1 MANELYDLILFGLQ
15 EDVSDPRQAVRTLA
29 AALKI
34 DEGFIAEAVQG
45 SSGVVLRRGMPKDI
59 AERYRVA
66 LAKAGAVC
74 NIRPASA
81 AAVGLSL
88 APIEEASA
96 EARAFTCPACGY
108 TQNLQEN
115 DEQLLTCP
123 SCGVVPEKH
132 LKLQEEQA
140 ERERIKARLLKQ
152 NEAQRAQRE
161 AEAAERAE
169 QARREALEEEI
180 RKELALPSALSS
192 RARRLMTGVAVWSAG
207 LLMGA
212 GALTLHH
219 AYFSGDETALSSGQ
233 PATGSGEATGSSVTA
248 TPGNAAPVDAMLQRY
263 EARLP
268 QSTSRVGDGT
278 TAARPGFM
286 AGRKAGQSGKA
297 AGKPVAVDWAR
308 ALDGAVADAAWNR
321 WLELAVD
328 RALSAGQSD
337 QALKLARSLPPGEA
351 AWRAVLDVAA
361 DRGQSAARDELL
373 KGVQTDILAVPD
385 KLEQVQGLALLA
397 EASAAMGQSSQAKAV
412 TEQIRTL
419 VESMRPGEGR
429 AAALAYQAALLARLG
444 QTTLA
449 ESGWRD
455 AIRLLVAEKEPLV
468 QLNGYVKLADSYI
481 QAGDRA
487 TAVGL
492 LTDALGSAGRLANS
506 EARQRLI
513 GDIAREFTRA
523 GDLDS
528 ALAAAGQLPGDQA
541 QAALILELVQ
551 TSLEQG
557 DPWLAL
563 KAAESL
569 GDPAYRTRPLAAV
582 AVSFKLEKGQDALA
596 RETLAQATV
605 LAKELQQPEAAAW
618 VKADLARSTA
628 LLGDVQAAESWSG
641 QAMQAVGLVKD
652 GKLKDR
658 LWTYLAVQQARANLP
673 AAARSSAALIQDAA
687 LAANVGA
694 IIERA
699 VAIEMAR

>member
-15 EDVSDPRQAVRTLA
+15 EDVSDPQQSIRTLA

-34 DEGFIAEAVQG
+34 DECFIAEAVQG

-123 SCGVVPEKH
+123 SCGVVPEKY

-212 GALTLHH
+212 GALALHH
-219 AYFSGDETALSSGQ
+219 AYYSGDETALSSGQ
-233 PATGSGEATGSSVTA
+233 PATGPAVTA
-248 TPGNAAPVDAMLQRY
+248 TPGNAAPVDAILQRY

-268 QSTSRVGDGT
+268 QFTGRVGDG
-278 TAARPGFM
+278 AMASRAGFP
-286 AGRKAGQSGKA
+286 AGRKAGQLGKA
-297 AGKPVAVDWAR
+297 AGKPITVDWPR
-308 ALDGAVADAAWNR
+308 ALDGALADAAWSR

-351 AWRAVLDVAA
+351 AWRAVLNVAA
-361 DRGQSAARDELL
+361 DRGQAAARDELL

-385 KLEQVQGLALLA
+385 KLEQVQGLALLV
-397 EASAAMGQSSQAKAV
+397 EASAAMGQSAQAKAV
-412 TEQIRTL
+412 TEQIRAL
-419 VESMRPGEGR
+419 VETIRTGEGK
-429 AAALAYQAALLARLG
+429 AAALAYQAALLARQG

-468 QLNGYVKLADSYI
+468 QLNGYARLADSYV

-492 LTDALGSAGRLANS
+492 LTDALGSAGRLASS

-569 GDPAYRTRPLAAV
+569 GDPAYRARALAAV
-582 AVSFKLEKGQDALA
+582 AVSFKLEGSQDALA
-596 RETLAQATV
+596 RETLAQATA
-605 LAKELQQPEAAAW
+605 LAKELQQPEAAAL

-628 LLGDVQAAESWSG
+628 LLSDVQAAESWSG
-641 QAMQAVGLVKD
+641 QATQAVGLVKD

-658 LWTYLAVQQARANLP
+658 LWAYLAVQQARANLP
-673 AAARSSAALIQDAA
+673 VGAKSSAGFIQDAA
-687 LAANVGA
+687 LAADVRA
-694 IIERA
+694 TIERA

>member
-15 EDVSDPRQAVRTLA
+15 EDVTDPRQAIRTLA

-96 EARAFTCPACGY
+96 EARAFTCPACGH

-123 SCGVVPEKH
+123 SCGVVPEKY

-192 RARRLMTGVAVWSAG
+192 RARRVMTGVAVWSAG

-212 GALTLHH
+212 GALTFHH
-219 AYFSGDETALSSGQ
+219 AYFSGDETALPSGQ
-233 PATGSGEATGSSVTA
+233 PATGSGEAKGAAVTVA
-248 TPGNAAPVDAMLQRY
+248 PGKDDPVDAMLQRY

-268 QSTSRVGDGT
+268 QFTGRVEAGKTPSRS
-278 TAARPGFM
+278 GFM
-286 AGRKAGQSGKA
+286 PGRKAGQSGRA
-297 AGKPVAVDWAR
+297 VGKPVTVDWTR
-308 ALDGAVADAAWNR
+308 ALDGAVADAAWSR

-351 AWRAVLDVAA
+351 AWRAVLNVAA

-397 EASAAMGQSSQAKAV
+397 EASAAMGQSAQAKAV

-419 VESMRPGEGR
+419 VESMRPGEGK
-429 AAALAYQAALLARLG
+429 AAALAYQAALSARQG

-492 LTDALGSAGRLANS
+492 LTDALGSAGRLASNDS
-506 EARQRLI
+506 RQRLI

-528 ALAAAGQLPGDQA
+528 ALAAGQLTGDQA

-551 TSLEQG
+551 NSLEQG

-569 GDPAYRTRPLAAV
+569 GDSAYRARALAAV
-582 AVSFKLEKGQDALA
+582 AVSFKLENSQDALA
-596 RETLAQATV
+596 RETLAQATA
-605 LAKELQQPEAAAW
+605 LAKELPQPEAAAW

-641 QAMQAVGLVKD
+641 QATQAVGLVKD

-658 LWTYLAVQQARANLP
+658 LWAYLAVQQARANLP
-673 AAARSSAALIQDAA
+673 AAARSSAGFIQDAA
-687 LAANVGA
+687 LAADVRA
-694 IIERA
+694 TAERA

>member
-15 EDVSDPRQAVRTLA
+15 EDVSDPQQAIRTLA

-108 TQNLQEN
+108 TQDLQEN

-123 SCGVVPEKH
+123 SCGVVPEKY

-152 NEAQRAQRE
+152 SEAQRAQRE

-219 AYFSGDETALSSGQ
+219 AYSSGDETALSSGQ
-233 PATGSGEATGSSVTA
+233 PATGSGDTA
-248 TPGNAAPVDAMLQRY
+248 TPGNASPVDAMLQRY

-278 TAARPGFM
+278 TAARAGFP
-286 AGRKAGQSGKA
+286 AGRKAGQTGKA
-297 AGKPVAVDWAR
+297 AGKPIMVDWAR
-308 ALDGAVADAAWNR
+308 ALDGAVADTAWSR

-351 AWRAVLDVAA
+351 AWRAVLSVAA

-385 KLEQVQGLALLA
+385 KLEQVQGLALLV
-397 EASAAMGQSSQAKAV
+397 EAWAAMGQSAQAKAV

-419 VESMRPGEGR
+419 VESMRPGEGK
-429 AAALAYQAALLARLG
+429 AAALAYQAALLARQG

-455 AIRLLVAEKEPLV
+455 AIRLLVAEKDPLV
-468 QLNGYVKLADSYI
+468 QLNGYVRLADSYI

-492 LTDALGSAGRLANS
+492 LTDALGSAGRLASS

-513 GDIAREFTRA
+513 GAIAREFTRA

-569 GDPAYRTRPLAAV
+569 GDPAYRARALAGV
-582 AVSFKLEKGQDALA
+582 AVSFKLESGQDALA
-596 RETLAQATV
+596 RETLAQATA
-605 LAKELQQPEAAAW
+605 LAKELPQPEAAAW

-628 LLGDVQAAESWSG
+628 LLSDVQAAESWSG
-641 QAMQAVGLVKD
+641 QATQAVGLVKD

-658 LWTYLAVQQARANLP
+658 LWAYLAVQQARANLP
-673 AAARSSAALIQDAA
+673 AGAKSSAGFIQDAA
-687 LAANVGA
+687 LAADVRA
-694 IIERA
+694 TIERA

>member
-15 EDVSDPRQAVRTLA
+15 EDVSDPQQAIRTLA

-108 TQNLQEN
+108 TQDLQEN

-123 SCGVVPEKH
+123 SCGVVPEKY

-152 NEAQRAQRE
+152 SEAQRAQRE

-219 AYFSGDETALSSGQ
+219 AYSSGDETALSSGQ
-233 PATGSGEATGSSVTA
+233 PATGSGDTA
-248 TPGNAAPVDAMLQRY
+248 TPGNASPVDAMLQRY

-278 TAARPGFM
+278 TAARAGFP
-286 AGRKAGQSGKA
+286 AGRKAGQTGKA
-297 AGKPVAVDWAR
+297 AGKPIMVDWAR
-308 ALDGAVADAAWNR
+308 ALDGAVADTAWSR

-351 AWRAVLDVAA
+351 AWRAVLSVAA

-373 KGVQTDILAVPD
+373 KGVQSDILAVSD
-385 KLEQVQGLALLA
+385 KLELVQGLALLV
-397 EASAAMGQSSQAKAV
+397 EAWAAMGQSAQAKAV

-419 VESMRPGEGR
+419 VEPMRPGEGK
-429 AAALAYQAALLARLG
+429 AAALAYQAALLAGQG

-455 AIRLLVAEKEPLV
+455 AIRLLVAEKDPLV
-468 QLNGYVKLADSYI
+468 QLNGYVRLADSYI

-492 LTDALGSAGRLANS
+492 LTDALGSAGRLASS

-513 GDIAREFTRA
+513 GAIAREFTRA

-569 GDPAYRTRPLAAV
+569 GDPAYRARALAGV
-582 AVSFKLEKGQDALA
+582 AVSFKLESGQDALA
-596 RETLAQATV
+596 RETLAQATS
-605 LAKELQQPEAAAW
+605 LAKELPQPEAAAW

-641 QAMQAVGLVKD
+641 QATQAVGLVKD

-658 LWTYLAVQQARANLP
+658 LCAYLAVQQARANLP
-673 AAARSSAALIQDAA
+673 AAARSSAGFIQDAA
-687 LAANVGA
+687 LAADVRA
-694 IIERA
+694 TIERV

>member
-15 EDVSDPRQAVRTLA
+15 EDVSDPQQAIRTLA

-108 TQNLQEN
+108 TQDLQEN

-123 SCGVVPEKH
+123 SCGVVPEKY

-152 NEAQRAQRE
+152 SEAQRAQRE

-219 AYFSGDETALSSGQ
+219 AYSSGDETALSSGQ
-233 PATGSGEATGSSVTA
+233 PATGSGDTA
-248 TPGNAAPVDAMLQRY
+248 TPGNASPVDAMLQRY

-278 TAARPGFM
+278 TAARAGFP
-286 AGRKAGQSGKA
+286 AGRKAGQTGKA
-297 AGKPVAVDWAR
+297 AGKPIMVDWAR
-308 ALDGAVADAAWNR
+308 ALDGAVADTAWSR

-351 AWRAVLDVAA
+351 AWRAVLSVAA

-385 KLEQVQGLALLA
+385 KLEQVQGLALLV
-397 EASAAMGQSSQAKAV
+397 EAWAAMGQSAQAKAV

-419 VESMRPGEGR
+419 VESMRPGEGK
-429 AAALAYQAALLARLG
+429 AAALAYQAALLARQG

-455 AIRLLVAEKEPLV
+455 AIRLLVAEKDPLV
-468 QLNGYVKLADSYI
+468 QLNGYVRLADSYI

-492 LTDALGSAGRLANS
+492 LTDALGSAGRLASS

-513 GDIAREFTRA
+513 GAIAREFTRA

-569 GDPAYRTRPLAAV
+569 GDPAYRARALAGV
-582 AVSFKLEKGQDALA
+582 AVSFKLESGQDALA
-596 RETLAQATV
+596 RETLAQATA
-605 LAKELQQPEAAAW
+605 LAKELPQPEAAAW

-628 LLGDVQAAESWSG
+628 LLSDVQAAESWSG
-641 QAMQAVGLVKD
+641 QATQAVGLVKD

-658 LWTYLAVQQARANLP
+658 LWAYLAVQQARANLP
-673 AAARSSAALIQDAA
+673 AGAKSSAGFIQDAA
-687 LAANVGA
+687 LAADVRA
-694 IIERA
+694 TIERV

>member
-15 EDVSDPRQAVRTLA
+15 EDVSDPQQAIRTLA

-108 TQNLQEN
+108 TQDLQEN

-123 SCGVVPEKH
+123 SCGVVPEKY

-152 NEAQRAQRE
+152 SEAQRAQRE

-192 RARRLMTGVAVWSAG
+192 RARRLMTGAAVWSAG

-219 AYFSGDETALSSGQ
+219 AYYSGDETALSSGQ
-233 PATGSGEATGSSVTA
+233 PAMGSADTA
-248 TPGNAAPVDAMLQRY
+248 TPGNASPVDAMLQRY

-268 QSTSRVGDGT
+268 QSTGRVGDG
-278 TAARPGFM
+278 AMASRPGFT
-286 AGRKAGQSGKA
+286 AGRKASQSGKA
-297 AGKPVAVDWAR
+297 AGKPITVDWAR

-328 RALSAGQSD
+328 RALSAGHSD
-337 QALKLARSLPPGEA
+337 QALKLARSLPPGEV
-351 AWRAVLDVAA
+351 AWRVVLSVAA
-361 DRGQSAARDELL
+361 DRGQAAARDELL
-373 KGVQTDILAVPD
+373 KGVQTDILAVSD
-385 KLEQVQGLALLA
+385 KLEQVQGLALLV
-397 EASAAMGQSSQAKAV
+397 EAWAAMGQSAQAKAV

-419 VESMRPGEGR
+419 VESMRPGEGK
-429 AAALAYQAALLARLG
+429 AAALAFQAALLARQG

-455 AIRLLVAEKEPLV
+455 AIRLLVAEKDPLV

-492 LTDALGSAGRLANS
+492 LTDALGSAGRLASS

-569 GDPAYRTRPLAAV
+569 GDPAYRARALAAV
-582 AVSFKLEKGQDALA
+582 AVSFKLESSQDALA
-596 RETLAQATV
+596 HETLAQATS
-605 LAKELQQPEAAAW
+605 LAQELQQPEAAAW
-618 VKADLARSTA
+618 VKADLARSNA

-641 QAMQAVGLVKD
+641 QATQAVGLVKD
-652 GKLKDR
+652 GKLKDK
-658 LWTYLAVQQARANLP
+658 LWAYLAVQQARANLP
-673 AAARSSAALIQDAA
+673 AGAKSSAGFIQDAA
-687 LAANVGA
+687 LAADVRA
-694 IIERA
+694 TIERT
-699 VAIEMAR
+699 VALEMTR

>member
-15 EDVSDPRQAVRTLA
+15 EDVSDPQQAIRTLA

-108 TQNLQEN
+108 TQDLQEN

-123 SCGVVPEKH
+123 SCGVVPEKY

-152 NEAQRAQRE
+152 SEAQRAQRE

-192 RARRLMTGVAVWSAG
+192 RARRLMTGAAVWSAG

-219 AYFSGDETALSSGQ
+219 AYYSGDETALSSGQ
-233 PATGSGEATGSSVTA
+233 PATGSADTA

-268 QSTSRVGDGT
+268 QSTSRVRDRT
-278 TAARPGFM
+278 TAARAGFP
-286 AGRKAGQSGKA
+286 AGRKAGQTGKA
-297 AGKPVAVDWAR
+297 AGKPITVDWAR
-308 ALDGAVADAAWNR
+308 ALDGAVADTAWSR

-351 AWRAVLDVAA
+351 AWRAVLSVAA

-373 KGVQTDILAVPD
+373 KGVQTDILAMPD

-397 EASAAMGQSSQAKAV
+397 EASAAMGQSAQAKAV

-419 VESMRPGEGR
+419 VESMRPGEGK
-429 AAALAYQAALLARLG
+429 AAALAYQAALLAGQG

-455 AIRLLVAEKEPLV
+455 AIRLLVAEKDPLV
-468 QLNGYVKLADSYI
+468 QLNGYVRLADSYI

-492 LTDALGSAGRLANS
+492 LTDALGSAGRLASS

-541 QAALILELVQ
+541 QAALILELIQ

-569 GDPAYRTRPLAAV
+569 GDPAYRACAFAGV
-582 AVSFKLEKGQDALA
+582 AVSFKLENGQDALA
-596 RETLAQATV
+596 RETLAQATA

-641 QAMQAVGLVKD
+641 QATQAVGLVKD

-658 LWTYLAVQQARANLP
+658 LWAYLAVQQARANLP
-673 AAARSSAALIQDAA
+673 AAARSSAGFIQDAA
-687 LAANVGA
+687 LAADVRA

-699 VAIEMAR
+699 VAIEMTR

>member
-15 EDVSDPRQAVRTLA
+15 EDVSDPRQAIRTLA

-66 LAKAGAVC
+66 LAKTGAVC

-123 SCGVVPEKH
+123 SCGVVPEKY

-180 RKELALPSALSS
+180 RKELALPGALSS
-192 RARRLMTGVAVWSAG
+192 RARRVMTGVAVWSAG

-212 GALTLHH
+212 GALALHH
-219 AYFSGDETALSSGQ
+219 AYSTGDEAALSPGQSASGFK
-233 PATGSGEATGSSVTA
+233 EATGSAATA
-248 TPGNAAPVDAMLQRY
+248 TAGKSASADVMLQRY

-268 QSTSRVGDGT
+268 QSTGRVEGGAMASRS
-278 TAARPGFM
+278 GFT
-286 AGRKAGQSGKA
+286 AGRKAGQTGKA
-297 AGKPVAVDWAR
+297 AGKPITVDWAR
-308 ALDGAVADAAWNR
+308 ALDGDVADAAWNR

-337 QALKLARSLPPGEA
+337 QALKLARSLPPGEV
-351 AWRAVLDVAA
+351 AWRAVLNVAA
-361 DRGQSAARDELL
+361 DRGQAAARDELL

-397 EASAAMGQSSQAKAV
+397 EAWTAMGESAQVKAV
-412 TEQIRTL
+412 TEQIRAL
-419 VESMRPGEGR
+419 VEPMRPGEGK
-429 AAALAYQAALLARLG
+429 AAALAYQAALSARLG

-455 AIRLLVAEKEPLV
+455 AIRLLVAEKDPLI
-468 QLNGYVKLADSYI
+468 QLNGYARLADSYI
-481 QAGDRA
+481 EAGDRA

-506 EARQRLI
+506 ESRQRLI
-513 GDIAREFTRA
+513 GAIAREFTRA

-541 QAALILELVQ
+541 QARLILELVQ
-551 TSLEQG
+551 TSLGQG

-569 GDPAYRTRPLAAV
+569 AAPAYRARALAAV
-582 AVSFKLEKGQDALA
+582 AVSFKLENGQDALA
-596 RETLAQATV
+596 RETLAEATG
-605 LAKELQQPEAAAW
+605 LAKELQEPEAAAW

-628 LLGDVQAAESWSG
+628 LLGDAQAAESWSG
-641 QAMQAVGLVKD
+641 QATQAVGLVKD

-658 LWTYLAVQQARANLP
+658 LWAYLAVQQARANLP
-673 AAARSSAALIQDAA
+673 AAARSSAGFIQDAA
-687 LAANVGA
+687 LAANVRA
-694 IIERA
+694 TVERA
-699 VAIEMAR
+699 VAIEMAQ

>member
-15 EDVSDPRQAVRTLA
+15 EDVTDPRQAIRTLA

-123 SCGVVPEKH
+123 SCGVVPEKY

-192 RARRLMTGVAVWSAG
+192 RARRVMTGVAVWSAG

-219 AYFSGDETALSSGQ
+219 AYFTGDETALSSGQ
-233 PATGSGEATGSSVTA
+233 PATGPAVTA

-268 QSTSRVGDGT
+268 QFTGRVEAGKTASRS
-278 TAARPGFM
+278 GFM
-286 AGRKAGQSGKA
+286 AGRKAGQPGKA
-297 AGKPVAVDWAR
+297 AGKPITVDWVR
-308 ALDGAVADAAWNR
+308 AFEGAVADGTWSR

-351 AWRAVLDVAA
+351 AWRAVLSVAA

-397 EASAAMGQSSQAKAV
+397 EAWAAMGQSAQAKAV

-419 VESMRPGEGR
+419 VESMRPGEGK
-429 AAALAYQAALLARLG
+429 AAALAYQAALLAHQG

-468 QLNGYVKLADSYI
+468 QLNGYVRLADSYI
-481 QAGDRA
+481 RAGDRA

-492 LTDALGSAGRLANS
+492 LTDALGSAGRLASS

-551 TSLEQG
+551 NSLEQG

-569 GDPAYRTRPLAAV
+569 GDPAYRARALAAV
-582 AVSFKLEKGQDALA
+582 AVSFKLESSQDALA
-596 RETLAQATV
+596 RETLAQATA
-605 LAKELQQPEAAAW
+605 LAKELQQPETAAW

-641 QAMQAVGLVKD
+641 QATHAVGLVKD

-658 LWTYLAVQQARANLP
+658 LWAYLAVQQSRANLP
-673 AAARSSAALIQDAA
+673 TAAKSSAGFIQDAA
-687 LAANVGA
+687 LAADVRA
-694 IIERA
+694 TVERA

>member
-1 MANELYDLILFGLQ
+1 MANELYDLILFGLHD
-15 EDVSDPRQAVRTLA
+15 DVTDPQQAIRTLA

-45 SSGVVLRRGMPKDI
+45 ASGVVLRRGMPKDM

-88 APIEEASA
+88 APIVEASA
-96 EARAFTCPACGY
+96 EAHEFSCPACGY

-115 DEQLLTCP
+115 DPRLLTCP
-123 SCGVVPEKH
+123 SCGVVPEKY

-192 RARRLMTGVAVWSAG
+192 RVRRMMTGVAVWSAG

-212 GALTLHH
+212 GALALHH
-219 AYFSGDETALSSGQ
+219 AYSTGDENALSSGQ
-233 PATGSGEATGSSVTA
+233 PASGIGEATGSALTT
-248 TPGNAAPVDAMLQRY
+248 TPGNAASVDVMLQRY

-268 QSTSRVGDGT
+268 QSTGRVEGRA
-278 TAARPGFM
+278 TALRSGFLP
-286 AGRKAGQSGKA
+286 GRKAGQPGA
-297 AGKPVAVDWAR
+297 KPMTVDWAR
-308 ALDGAVADAAWNR
+308 ALDGEVADAAWNR

-337 QALKLARSLPPGEA
+337 QALKLARSLPPGETS
-351 AWRAVLDVAA
+351 WRAVLSVAA
-361 DRGQSAARDELL
+361 DRQGQAAARDELL
-373 KGVQTDILAVPD
+373 KGVQSDILAVPD
-385 KLEQVQGLALLA
+385 KLEQVQGLTLLA
-397 EASAAMGQSSQAKAV
+397 EAWASMGQSAQAKAV
-412 TEQIRTL
+412 TEHIQAQ
-419 VESMRPGEGR
+419 VEPMRPGEGK
-429 AAALAYQAALLARLG
+429 AAALAYQAALLARQG

-449 ESGWRD
+449 ESVWRD
-455 AIRLLVAEKEPLV
+455 AIRMLVGEKDPLI
-468 QLNGYVKLADSYI
+468 QLNGYVRLADSYI

-492 LTDALGSAGRLANS
+492 LTDALGSAGRLAS
-506 EARQRLI
+506 GESRQRLI

-541 QAALILELVQ
+541 QAGLILELVQ

-557 DPWLAL
+557 DPWSAL

-569 GDPAYRTRPLAAV
+569 AAPAYRARALAAV
-582 AVSFKLEKGQDALA
+582 AVSFKLENRQDALA
-596 RETLAQATV
+596 RETLAQATA
-605 LAKELQQPEAAAW
+605 LAKELQQPEATAW

-641 QAMQAVGLVKD
+641 QATQAVGLVKD
-652 GKLKDR
+652 SKLKDR
-658 LWTYLAVQQARANLP
+658 LWAYLALRQARANLP
-673 AAARSSAALIQDAA
+673 AGAKSSAGFIQDAG
-687 LAANVGA
+687 LAADVRA
-694 IIERA
+694 TVERA
-699 VAIEMAR
+699 VAIEIAR